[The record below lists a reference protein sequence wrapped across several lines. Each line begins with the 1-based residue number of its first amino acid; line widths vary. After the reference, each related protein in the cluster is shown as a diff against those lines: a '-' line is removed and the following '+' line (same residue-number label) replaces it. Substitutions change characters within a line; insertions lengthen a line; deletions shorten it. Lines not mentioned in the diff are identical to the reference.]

1 MRRKWHVLASL
12 CARDTVQLLQQETP
26 DFISPDLCPP
36 NSPVDTEIQ
45 STTKFSDWSRNVY
58 TLYKTRVRPRHQPL
72 WLATWSSAFWHMGKR
87 IKKRHQQSSWSMEK
101 AVTCKHEGKRTSLW
115 TSAKLKP
122 ALFRANTIHNLLFS
136 EPPTVYRGK
145 RVVSRHFRRS
155 YLKANKV
162 SKSERIRKFENAY
175 HF

>member
-1 MRRKWHVLASL
+1 
-12 CARDTVQLLQQETP
+12 
-26 DFISPDLCPP
+26 
-36 NSPVDTEIQ
+36 
-45 STTKFSDWSRNVY
+45 
-58 TLYKTRVRPRHQPL
+58 
-72 WLATWSSAFWHMGKR
+72 MGKR

-136 EPPTVYRGK
+136 EPPTVYRDK